1 MHRPEKVEFIVPDNA
16 FTPAQMEQ
24 LLQYASR
31 RLGTTP
37 EQLKQAFQ
45 QKGLAGLSSAMSAE
59 EASRAEEFIHDRDKA
74 ARLLNDPQIQQMLLR
89 MLQSP

>member
-1 MHRPEKVEFIVPDNA
+1 MTRPEKVEFIVPDNA

-31 RLGTTP
+31 RLGTSP

-45 QKGLAGLSSAMSAE
+45 QGGLAGLSSAMSAE
-59 EASRAEEFIHDRDKA
+59 EAAQAEDLIRNREKA